1 MNLVYVVTPFAAWLV
16 AGGLK
21 FVINS
26 IRARKLAFG
35 LIGYG
40 GLPSNHASIVTS
52 VVAVIIAREGVDT
65 PALVV
70 AVGLAFIVLLDAKS
84 LRGQVGKH
92 AVAINALAE
101 TEGRKPLRERIGH
114 TPIELLAGVA
124 VGAIVGAG
132 LGLLWA

>member
-1 MNLVYVVTPFAAWLV
+1 MNIVYVVTPFVAWSV

-21 FVINS
+21 FVVNS
-26 IRARKLAFG
+26 VRARKLAFR

-52 VVAVIIAREGVDT
+52 VVAVIIAREGLDA

-101 TEGRKPLRERIGH
+101 ADGRKPLRERIGH
-114 TPIELLAGVA
+114 TPIELLAGIV
-124 VGAIVGAG
+124 VGALVGAG
-132 LGLLWA
+132 LGLFWP

>member
-1 MNLVYVVTPFAAWLV
+1 MTIAYIITPFVAWLI

-35 LIGYG
+35 LVGYG

-52 VVAVIIAREGVDT
+52 AAAVIAVREGLDSPILAVAVA
-65 PALVV
+65 
-70 AVGLAFIVLLDAKS
+70 LAFIVLLDAKS

-92 AVAINALAE
+92 AIAINALSTDA
-101 TEGRKPLRERIGH
+101 GRPVLRERIGH
-114 TPIELLAGVA
+114 SRVELAAGVF
-124 VGAIVGAG
+124 VGAG
-132 LGLLWA
+132 VGVAMGILLP